1 MPTKTKRQLKTRA
14 RRTAGRI
21 GTGDMVRV
29 PRAELEK
36 LRQDTARLDW
46 LEKHWKQEIHIKDA
60 STGICD
66 EVHLQLWHR
75 RYVSSYDFDGASVR
89 GALDQALKLAP

>member
-1 MPTKTKRQLKTRA
+1 MSTQTKRTNKKQ
-14 RRTAGRI
+14 RRQPLRSGA
-21 GTGDMVRV
+21 MVRV
-29 PRAELEK
+29 PRAEIEK
-36 LRQDTARLDW
+36 LRQDAARIDW

>member
-1 MPTKTKRQLKTRA
+1 MSRAMNNTTTKPKRA
-14 RRTAGRI
+14 RNGVGAGEF
-21 GTGDMVRV
+21 VRV

-36 LRQDTARLDW
+36 LRQDAARVDW

-89 GALDQALKLAP
+89 GALDQAIKLAP